1 MTGFDGQATWFRK
14 AAFVP
19 VLALCALLWSLPAL
33 AADIVIE
40 FATGDAGVLDAQ
52 GSRRLAQ
59 KGDALALGDL
69 VQTAEGRVQIRFSD
83 GGIVDLAPQS
93 AFRVDSYRFD
103 GAEDGTERKFMTLVK
118 GLLRTISGAIGHAHQ
133 ETYRLDTP
141 VASIGIRGTGY
152 TANLSSG
159 LTVEVGEGAVEVSNR
174 AGALQIQRGQA
185 GYVRDALS
193 APVLTPKVNQ
203 LITPDQPQAA
213 DDGHK
218 GTARAATTTPASNS
232 GSSNDKGSGT
242 TTGTGTSTGTGT
254 TGTTTP
260 PGKVTGTAGGTSS
273 TLTGQAVFEVG
284 GQNTLPAASDALP
297 GDPLIAAPQQ
307 MLADSSPVQSKLDG
321 TIGWSRW
328 LAADGHSPIYTVSA
342 TPAVDMPA
350 SGTASY
356 SITGGSGPT
365 YSDGHGGVGTASGGM
380 VVTFNGAKSTLGL
393 DLKFAFNDGN
403 TYQMTSTG
411 GLTAPSQ
418 SQIQLGINGAF
429 QGSSLGV
436 SGIGSSNACGKS
448 ACVGSVSGLLT
459 GTAAERA
466 ALAYGIVKLPDA
478 KVDPA
483 TGLTT
488 PVLSGVAVLG
498 KTGTKSVTV
507 DAVIKP
513 PGH

>member
-1 MTGFDGQATWFRK
+1 MTGFGGQTAWFRK
-14 AAFVP
+14 TALMP
-19 VLALCALLWSLPAL
+19 VLTLCALLWSLPAL

-59 KGDALALGDL
+59 KGDALAPGDL

-218 GTARAATTTPASNS
+218 GTAHAATSTQTST
-232 GSSNDKGSGT
+232 SGT
-242 TTGTGTSTGTGT
+242 GKDSTGTGT
-254 TGTTTP
+254 TTGATTTTTTTTP
-260 PGKVTGTAGGTSS
+260 PGKVTGTVSGTSS
-273 TLTGQAVFEVG
+273 TLNGQAVFEVG
-284 GQNTLPAASDALP
+284 GQTALPAASDALP

-307 MLADSSPVQSKLDG
+307 MLADSNPVQSKLDG

-328 LAADGHSPIYTVSA
+328 LAADGHSPIYTISA
-342 TPAVDMPA
+342 TPAVNMPT

-356 SITGGSGPT
+356 AITGGSGPT

-380 VVTFNGAKSTLGL
+380 VVTFNGANSTLGV

-403 TYQMTSTG
+403 SYQLTSTG

-436 SGIGSSNACGKS
+436 TGTGSSNACGKS

>member
-1 MTGFDGQATWFRK
+1 MTRFEAPSTWFRK
-14 AAFVP
+14 AALLP
-19 VLALCALLWSLPAL
+19 VLTLCALLWSLPAL

-40 FATGDAGVLDAQ
+40 FATGDAGVLDSQ
-52 GSRRLAQ
+52 GSRRLVQ
-59 KGDALALGDL
+59 KGDALGPGDL

-203 LITPDQPQAA
+203 LITPDQPQAP

-218 GTARAATTTPASNS
+218 GTAHAATQASNS
-232 GSSNDKGSGT
+232 GTGSSSA
-242 TTGTGTSTGTGT
+242 
-254 TGTTTP
+254 TGTTTTTPP
-260 PGKVTGTAGGTSS
+260 PGKVTGTAGSTSS
-273 TLTGQAVFEVG
+273 VLAGQAVFEVG
-284 GQNTLPAASDALP
+284 GQNSLPVSSDALP

-328 LAADGHSPIYTVSA
+328 LAADGHSTIYTISA
-342 TPAVDMPA
+342 TPAVDMPT

-356 SITGGSGPT
+356 AITGGSGPT

-380 VVTFNGAKSTLGL
+380 VVTFNGAKSTLGV
-393 DLKFAFNDGN
+393 DLKFAFSDGN
-403 TYQMTSTG
+403 SYQLTSTG

-418 SQIQLGINGAF
+418 SQIQLGLNGAF

-436 SGIGSSNACGKS
+436 SGVGSSNACGKS

>member
-1 MTGFDGQATWFRK
+1 
-14 AAFVP
+14 
-19 VLALCALLWSLPAL
+19 L

-40 FATGDAGVLDAQ
+40 FAIGDAGVLDAQ
-52 GSRRLAQ
+52 GARRFVQ
-59 KGDALALGDL
+59 KGDALAPGDL

-103 GAEDGTERKFMTLVK
+103 GAEDGSERKFMTLVK

-152 TANLSSG
+152 TANLSAG

-203 LITPDQPQAA
+203 LITPDQPQAP

-218 GTARAATTTPASNS
+218 GTTHAANAAPGSNS
-232 GSSNDKGSGT
+232 GTSTPAGT
-242 TTGTGTSTGTGT
+242 DTGTNTGTT

-273 TLTGQAVFEVG
+273 VLAGQAVFEVG
-284 GQNTLPAASDALP
+284 GQNKLPVSSDALP

-307 MLADSSPVQSKLDG
+307 MLADYSPVQSKVDG

-328 LAADGHSPIYTVSA
+328 LAADGHSPIYTISA
-342 TPAVDMPA
+342 TPAVEMPA

-380 VVTFNGAKSTLGL
+380 VVTFNGAKSTLGV

-403 TYQMTSTG
+403 SYQMTSTG

-418 SQIQLGINGAF
+418 SQIELGISGAF

-436 SGIGSSNACGKS
+436 TGLGSSNGCGKS

-478 KVDPA
+478 KTDPA
-483 TGLTT
+483 SGLTT